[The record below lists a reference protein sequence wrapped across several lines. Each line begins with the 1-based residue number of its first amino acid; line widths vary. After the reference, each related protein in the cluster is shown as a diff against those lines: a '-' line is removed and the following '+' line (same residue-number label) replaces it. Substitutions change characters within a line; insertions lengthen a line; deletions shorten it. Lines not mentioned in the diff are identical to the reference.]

1 MGDPAEETFSCRVC
15 GGECASEARF
25 ASFAMVGSDAS
36 IARASSAIGQC
47 RSCGHVQKP
56 VTDAWSAEV
65 ARIYAAYD
73 MTQSIDGVVQQM
85 YEGPAGAPVA
95 RVDAIA
101 ERVLAMLPTDR
112 PAVLDVGTGNGDFV
126 RSLTAGRA
134 GLQADVLEASARYRD
149 GLLASGVVR
158 EFHLDR
164 GGVEGPYDAIT
175 LLHVL
180 EHVPDPAAF
189 LADLAP
195 LLRGDGFMWVQVPNT
210 AVATNDLL
218 VFDHCSHF
226 AAAALADVVT
236 RSGLVLAGLESAA
249 GGRELSA
256 LIRRAG
262 DPVAPAPGAPILR
275 LPRALEELRRFR
287 DAVRGADRDP
297 WVFGVGNMGAWIA
310 AERDGRLA
318 GYVDDDPVKWGRT
331 FQGRP
336 IVAPSDGCI
345 DGGLLCIPLWGE
357 RAAGVATRMDAAGR
371 GIRTVSP

>member
-1 MGDPAEETFSCRVC
+1 MGDPTQDAFPCRVC
-15 GGECASEARF
+15 GGECASEAGF

-36 IARASSAIGQC
+36 VARASSAIGQC

-56 VTDAWSAEV
+56 VTDAWSAEA

-73 MTQSIDGVVQQM
+73 MTQSIDGVVQRM
-85 YEGPAGAPVA
+85 YEGPAGTPVA

-126 RSLTAGRA
+126 RSLTAGCP
-134 GLQADVLEASARYRD
+134 GLEADVLEASVRYRD

-158 EFHLDR
+158 AFHLDR
-164 GGVEGPYDAIT
+164 GAVTGPYDAVT

-195 LLRGDGFMWVQVPNT
+195 VLRDGGFMWVQVPNA

-226 AAAALADVVT
+226 TAGALADVVA
-236 RSGLVLAGLESAA
+236 RSGLVLAGLEASA

-256 LIRRAG
+256 QIRRAG
-262 DPVAPAPGAPILR
+262 GPVAPATAGSEMH
-275 LPRALEELRRFR
+275 LPRALDELGRFR

-336 IVAPSDGCI
+336 IVAPSDPRI
-345 DGGLLCIPLWGE
+345 DGGLLCIPLWGG
-357 RAAGVATRMDAAGR
+357 RAAGVAARMDVATR